1 MEVGLIKQINI
12 DHEMR
17 ESYLS
22 YAMSVIVSRALPDAR
37 DGLKPVQRRILY
49 AMYDMGLR
57 PDSPYRKSAR
67 VVGEVLGKYHPH
79 GDQSVYE
86 AMVRMAQDFSMRYML
101 VDGQGNFGSIDGDS
115 AAAMRYTEAR
125 LSFSGYDLLADID
138 KNTIDFEPNF
148 DDSLKQPTVLPATIP
163 NLLVNGASGIAVGM
177 ATSIPPHNLGEIVGA
192 LVYMIDNWQRLDD
205 ISVNDL
211 MRFVQGPDFPTGGLI
226 ARHRGEDDDADAIA
240 AAYATGRGRLVVRA
254 RAHIEQMERN
264 KSRIVITELPY
275 QVNKT
280 NLLGRIAD
288 LHREGRLEGLTDL
301 RDESDRR
308 GLRII
313 IETTRTVAAEE
324 VLADLFRLT
333 PLQSTFSISL
343 LALVNNEPRVLTL
356 KQALRV
362 YLEHRLEVIRRR
374 SEYELEKA
382 RQRAHILEGLL
393 IALDNLDEVIDIIR
407 RSRTVE
413 TARANL
419 IERFKLSDVQA
430 GAILDMQLR
439 RLAAL
444 ERKKIQDEHKEKLAL
459 IKELSKLLSHPGLMR
474 EQIKAELLAVSERF
488 GDKRRTQIV
497 DTVEGA
503 ILTSAGLLPDEQGW
517 IMVSEKGTLG
527 RCIGD
532 ALPGMARKPLEQ
544 PAALLRAST
553 RDVLYLITASG
564 RAMGLP
570 VHRVPE
576 ATEIGKGAPWSEL
589 TPLGREDRLAAALV
603 LPGNGGPREGFLFL
617 TTLAGV
623 VKRVR
628 LEDLPGVTTEP
639 FTVINVAE
647 DDALG
652 WARVTSGAQE
662 VLLATSS
669 GLAIRFSEDSVRPM
683 GLPASGVM
691 GIKLDE
697 TDGVVG
703 MDLVAPNGFLWSIT
717 DNGLAKATPIDD
729 YPLQNRYGQGVINM
743 RLPKGATEVVAA
755 TLLTRGANLIVT
767 TSGGVTK
774 RLGLSDTTIGA
785 RSVRPQPALTL
796 AAKARVTGV
805 VLPAANGSGEKKSAA
820 ESGGDTGRRS
830 RPAEKQPA
838 LVEMTV
844 APVAELVA
852 KPPRAKAAGDKKTT
866 PAEAK
871 PAQPQAAK
879 KATAPATAPAAKP
892 TRAKATADEKAAA
905 PTAQP
910 PQAKATTTAKK
921 ATAPAAKPTR
931 AKATADEKAAAP
943 PAQPELPLLAAVPEE
958 KAPAAKKKAPAT
970 AKATPPAESNEKS
983 TPPPASEPEKK
994 RSKTKKTT

>member
-1 MEVGLIKQINI
+1 MEVGLIKQVNI
-12 DHEMR
+12 EKEMR

-22 YAMSVIVSRALPDAR
+22 YAMSVIVARALPDAR

-57 PDSPYRKSAR
+57 PDTPYKKSAR

-101 VDGQGNFGSIDGDS
+101 VDGQGNFGSIDGDT

-125 LSFSGYDLLADID
+125 MSAVGYDMLADID
-138 KNTIDFEPNF
+138 KATIDFEPNF
-148 DDSLKQPTVLPATIP
+148 DDSLKEPTVLPATIP
-163 NLLVNGASGIAVGM
+163 NLLVNGSSGIAVGM

-192 LVYMIDNWQRLDD
+192 LVYMLDNWQRLDD

-226 ARHRGEDDDADAIA
+226 ARHRAEEDDADAIA
-240 AAYATGRGRLVVRA
+240 SAYATGRGRLVVRA

-308 GLRII
+308 GLRIV

-362 YLEHRLEVIRRR
+362 YLEHRLEVVRRR
-374 SEYELEKA
+374 SEYDLEKA

-393 IALDNLDEVIDIIR
+393 IALDNLDEVIALIR
-407 RSRTVE
+407 RSRTAD
-413 TARANL
+413 TARTNL
-419 IERFKLSDVQA
+419 IDRFKLSEAQA
-430 GAILDMQLR
+430 QAILDMQLR

-459 IKELSKLLSHPGLMR
+459 IKELTRLLAHPELMR
-474 EQIKAELLAVSERF
+474 EEIKKELHAVNERF

-497 DTVEGA
+497 ATVEGVGF
-503 ILTSAGLLPDEQGW
+503 SSVGLLPDEKGW
-517 IMVSEKGTLG
+517 IMVGEKGTLG
-527 RCIGD
+527 RAVGET
-532 ALPGMARKPLEQ
+532 LPGMARKPLEQ
-544 PAALLRAST
+544 PAALLRAGT
-553 RDVLYLITASG
+553 RDILYLLTASG
-564 RAMGLP
+564 RAVGLP

-576 ATEIGKGAPWSEL
+576 APEIGKGAPWSEL
-589 TPLGREDRLAAALV
+589 TPLGRDDRLAAALV
-603 LPGNGGPREGFLFL
+603 LPGDGRPREGFLFL

-639 FTVINVAE
+639 FTVINVAD

-652 WARVTSGAQE
+652 WARVTTGAQE
-662 VLLATSS
+662 VLLATS
-669 GLAIRFSEDSVRPM
+669 GGQAIRFSEDSVRPM

-691 GIKLDE
+691 GIKLDSE

-703 MDLVAPNGFLWSIT
+703 MELVMPNAFLLSIT

-743 RLPKGATEVVAA
+743 RLPKGASEVVAA
-755 TLLTRGANLIVT
+755 ALLTKGASLIVT

-774 RLGLSDTTIGA
+774 KLGLSDMTIGA

-796 AAKARVTGV
+796 AAKSRVTGV
-805 VLPAANGSGEKKSAA
+805 VLPVANG
-820 ESGGDTGRRS
+820 
-830 RPAEKQPA
+830 
-838 LVEMTV
+838 
-844 APVAELVA
+844 
-852 KPPRAKAAGDKKTT
+852 
-866 PAEAK
+866 
-871 PAQPQAAK
+871 
-879 KATAPATAPAAKP
+879 TADHKP
-892 TRAKATADEKAAA
+892 TA
-905 PTAQP
+905 
-910 PQAKATTTAKK
+910 
-921 ATAPAAKPTR
+921 
-931 AKATADEKAAAP
+931 
-943 PAQPELPLLAAVPEE
+943 
-958 KAPAAKKKAPAT
+958 
-970 AKATPPAESNEKS
+970 
-983 TPPPASEPEKK
+983 PASEPERK
-994 RSKTKKTT
+994 RTRTKKAA

>member
-1 MEVGLIKQINI
+1 MEVGLIKQVNI
-12 DHEMR
+12 DKEMR

-22 YAMSVIVSRALPDAR
+22 YAMSVIVARALPDAR

-57 PDSPYRKSAR
+57 PDTAYKKSAR

-79 GDQSVYE
+79 GDQPVYE

-101 VDGQGNFGSIDGDS
+101 VDGQGNFGSIDGDT

-125 LSFSGYDLLADID
+125 MSTVGYDLLADID
-138 KNTIDFEPNF
+138 KDTIDFGPNF
-148 DDSLKQPTVLPATIP
+148 DDSLKEPNVLPATIP
-163 NLLVNGASGIAVGM
+163 NLLVNGSSGIAVGM
-177 ATSIPPHNLGEIVGA
+177 ATNIPPHNLNEIVNA
-192 LVYMIDNWQRLDD
+192 LVYMLDHWQRLDD
-205 ISVNDL
+205 ISVGDL

-226 ARHRGEDDDADAIA
+226 ARHRGEEDEADAIA

-362 YLEHRLEVIRRR
+362 YLEHRLEVVRRR
-374 SEYELEKA
+374 SEYELAKA

-393 IALDNLDEVIDIIR
+393 IALDNLDEVIALIR
-407 RSRTVE
+407 RSRTAD
-413 TARANL
+413 TARTNL
-419 IERFKLSDVQA
+419 IERFKLSEAQA
-430 GAILDMQLR
+430 QAILDMQLR

-459 IKELSKLLSHPGLMR
+459 IKELTKLLAHPELMR
-474 EQIKAELLAVSERF
+474 EQIKKELLDVSQRF

-503 ILTSAGLLPDEQGW
+503 VLTSTGLLPDVKGW
-517 IMVSEKGTLG
+517 IMIGEKGTIG
-527 RCIGD
+527 RAAGD
-532 ALPGMARKPLEQ
+532 TLPGMARKPAEQ

-553 RDVLYLITASG
+553 RDILYLITASG
-564 RAMGLP
+564 RAVGLP

-589 TPLGREDRLAAALV
+589 TPLGRDDRLAAALV
-603 LPGNGGPREGFLFL
+603 LPGEGPAREGFLFL

-639 FTVINVAE
+639 FTVINVAD

-652 WARVTSGAQE
+652 WARLTNGAQE

-691 GIKLDE
+691 GIKLDSE

-703 MDLVAPNGFLWSIT
+703 MDLVAPDGYLWSIT

-743 RLPKGATEVVAA
+743 RLPKGASEVVAA
-755 TLLTRGANLIVT
+755 ALLTKGAGLIVT

-774 RLGLSDTTIGA
+774 KLGLSDTTIGA

-796 AAKARVTGV
+796 AAKSRVTGV
-805 VLPAANGSGEKKSAA
+805 VLPVTNGL
-820 ESGGDTGRRS
+820 
-830 RPAEKQPA
+830 PN
-838 LVEMTV
+838 
-844 APVAELVA
+844 
-852 KPPRAKAAGDKKTT
+852 KKTT
-866 PAEAK
+866 
-871 PAQPQAAK
+871 
-879 KATAPATAPAAKP
+879 APAP
-892 TRAKATADEKAAA
+892 
-905 PTAQP
+905 
-910 PQAKATTTAKK
+910 
-921 ATAPAAKPTR
+921 
-931 AKATADEKAAAP
+931 
-943 PAQPELPLLAAVPEE
+943 QPE
-958 KAPAAKKKAPAT
+958 T
-970 AKATPPAESNEKS
+970 
-983 TPPPASEPEKK
+983 K
-994 RSKTKKTT
+994 RSKTKKAA

>member
-1 MEVGLIKQINI
+1 MEVGLVKQVNI
-12 DHEMR
+12 EKEMR

-22 YAMSVIVSRALPDAR
+22 YAMSVIVARALPDAR

-57 PDSPYRKSAR
+57 PDTPYKKSAR

-101 VDGQGNFGSIDGDS
+101 VDGQGNFGSIDGDT

-125 LSFSGYDLLADID
+125 MSAVGFDMLADID
-138 KNTIDFEPNF
+138 RDTIDFESNF
-148 DDSLKQPTVLPATIP
+148 DDSLKEPSVLPATIP
-163 NLLVNGASGIAVGM
+163 NLLVNGSSGIAVGM

-192 LVYMIDNWQRLDD
+192 LVYMLDNWERLDE

-226 ARHRGEDDDADAIA
+226 ARHRGEEDDADVIA
-240 AAYATGRGRLVVRA
+240 SAYATGRGRLIVRA

-264 KSRIVITELPY
+264 KSRIVITEMPY

-288 LHREGRLEGLTDL
+288 LHRDGRLEGLTDL

-313 IETTRTVAAEE
+313 IETTRTVAAED

-362 YLEHRLEVIRRR
+362 YLEHRLEVVRRR
-374 SEYELEKA
+374 SEYDLEKA

-393 IALDNLDEVIDIIR
+393 IALDNLDEVIALIR

-413 TARANL
+413 TARTNL
-419 IERFKLSDVQA
+419 IDRFKLSEPQA
-430 GAILDMQLR
+430 QAILDMQLR
-439 RLAAL
+439 RLASL

-459 IKELSKLLSHPGLMR
+459 IKELTKLLARPELMR
-474 EQIKAELLAVSERF
+474 EQIKTDLLAISERF

-497 DTVEGA
+497 DTVEGGVFSS
-503 ILTSAGLLPDEQGW
+503 IGLLPDEKGW
-517 IMVSEKGTLG
+517 IMVGEKGTLG
-527 RCIGD
+527 RSVGE
-532 ALPGMARKPLEQ
+532 ALPGLARKPLEQ
-544 PAALLRAST
+544 PAALLRAGT
-553 RDVLYLITASG
+553 RDILYLITASG
-564 RAMGLP
+564 RAVGLP

-576 ATEIGKGAPWSEL
+576 AAEIGKGAPWSEL
-589 TPLGREDRLAAALV
+589 APLGRDDRLAAALV
-603 LPGNGGPREGFLFL
+603 LPGDGRPREGFIFL
-617 TTLAGV
+617 TTLAGI

-628 LEDLPGVTTEP
+628 LEDLPGVTTI
-639 FTVINVAE
+639 INVAD

-652 WARVTSGAQE
+652 WARATTGAQE

-669 GLAIRFSEDSVRPM
+669 GQAIRFSEDSVRPM

-691 GIKLDE
+691 GIKLDSE

-703 MDLVAPNGFLWSIT
+703 MDLVAPKAFLLSIT

-743 RLPKGATEVVAA
+743 RLPKGASEVVAA
-755 TLLTRGANLIVT
+755 ALLTRGANLIVT

-774 RLGLSDTTIGA
+774 KLGLSDTIIGA

-796 AAKARVTGV
+796 AAKSRVTGV
-805 VLPAANGSGEKKSAA
+805 VLPVANG
-820 ESGGDTGRRS
+820 
-830 RPAEKQPA
+830 
-838 LVEMTV
+838 
-844 APVAELVA
+844 
-852 KPPRAKAAGDKKTT
+852 
-866 PAEAK
+866 
-871 PAQPQAAK
+871 
-879 KATAPATAPAAKP
+879 
-892 TRAKATADEKAAA
+892 TADKL
-905 PTAQP
+905 T
-910 PQAKATTTAKK
+910 
-921 ATAPAAKPTR
+921 
-931 AKATADEKAAAP
+931 
-943 PAQPELPLLAAVPEE
+943 
-958 KAPAAKKKAPAT
+958 
-970 AKATPPAESNEKS
+970 
-983 TPPPASEPEKK
+983 PPASEPEKK
-994 RSKTKKTT
+994 RAKTKKAA

>member
-1 MEVGLIKQINI
+1 MEVGLIKQVNI
-12 DHEMR
+12 EKEMR

-22 YAMSVIVSRALPDAR
+22 YAMSVIVARALPDAR

-57 PDSPYRKSAR
+57 PDTPYKKSAR

-101 VDGQGNFGSIDGDS
+101 VDGQGNFGSVDGDT

-125 LSFSGYDLLADID
+125 MSAVGYDMMADID
-138 KNTIDFEPNF
+138 KATVDFDSNF
-148 DDSLKQPTVLPATIP
+148 DDSLKEPSVLPATIP
-163 NLLVNGASGIAVGM
+163 NLLVNGSSGIAVGM
-177 ATSIPPHNLGEIVGA
+177 ATSIPPHNLGEIVNA
-192 LVYMIDNWQRLDD
+192 LVYMLDNWQRLDD

-226 ARHRGEDDDADAIA
+226 ARHRGEEDDADAIA
-240 AAYATGRGRLVVRA
+240 SAYATGRGRLIVRA

-362 YLEHRLEVIRRR
+362 YLEHRLEVVRRR
-374 SEYELEKA
+374 SEYDLEKA

-393 IALDNLDEVIDIIR
+393 IALDNLDEVIAIIR
-407 RSRTVE
+407 RSRTAD
-413 TARANL
+413 TARTNL
-419 IERFKLSDVQA
+419 IDRFKLSEAQA
-430 GAILDMQLR
+430 QAILDMQLR

-459 IKELSKLLSHPGLMR
+459 IKELTKLLGHAELMR
-474 EQIKAELLAVSERF
+474 ELIKAELLAVSERF

-497 DTVEGA
+497 DTVEGEVF
-503 ILTSAGLLPDEQGW
+503 SSVGLLPDEKGW
-517 IMVSEKGTLG
+517 IMVGEKGTLG
-527 RCIGD
+527 RAVGET
-532 ALPGMARKPLEQ
+532 LPGMARKPLEQ
-544 PAALLRAST
+544 PAALLRAGT
-553 RDVLYLITASG
+553 RDILYLITASG
-564 RAMGLP
+564 RAVGLP

-576 ATEIGKGAPWSEL
+576 AAELGKGAPWSEL
-589 TPLGREDRLAAALV
+589 TPLSRDDRLAAALI
-603 LPGNGGPREGFLFL
+603 LPGDGRPREGFLFL

-628 LEDLPGVTTEP
+628 LEDLPGVTTEA
-639 FTVINVAE
+639 FTVINVAD

-652 WARVTSGAQE
+652 WARVTSGTQE

-669 GLAIRFSEDSVRPM
+669 GQAIRFSEDSVRPM
-683 GLPASGVM
+683 GLPAAGVM
-691 GIKLDE
+691 GIKLDSE

-703 MDLVAPNGFLWSIT
+703 MDIVAPNAFLWSIT

-743 RLPKGATEVVAA
+743 RLPKGASEVVAA
-755 TLLTRGANLIVT
+755 ALLTRGATLIVT

-774 RLGLSDTTIGA
+774 KLGLSDTAIGA

-796 AAKARVTGV
+796 AAKSRVTGA
-805 VLPAANGSGEKKSAA
+805 VLPVTNGTS
-820 ESGGDTGRRS
+820 D
-830 RPAEKQPA
+830 Q
-838 LVEMTV
+838 
-844 APVAELVA
+844 
-852 KPPRAKAAGDKKTT
+852 KTT
-866 PAEAK
+866 
-871 PAQPQAAK
+871 
-879 KATAPATAPAAKP
+879 
-892 TRAKATADEKAAA
+892 
-905 PTAQP
+905 
-910 PQAKATTTAKK
+910 
-921 ATAPAAKPTR
+921 
-931 AKATADEKAAAP
+931 
-943 PAQPELPLLAAVPEE
+943 
-958 KAPAAKKKAPAT
+958 
-970 AKATPPAESNEKS
+970 
-983 TPPPASEPEKK
+983 PPASEPEKK
-994 RSKTKKTT
+994 RTRTKKAA

>member
-1 MEVGLIKQINI
+1 MEVGLVKQVNI
-12 DHEMR
+12 EKEMR

-22 YAMSVIVSRALPDAR
+22 YAMSVIVARALPDAR

-57 PDSPYRKSAR
+57 PDTPYKKSAR

-101 VDGQGNFGSIDGDS
+101 VDGQGNFGSIDGDT

-125 LSFSGYDLLADID
+125 MSAAGFDMLADID
-138 KNTIDFEPNF
+138 KDTIDFESNF
-148 DDSLKQPTVLPATIP
+148 DDSLKEPSVLPATIP
-163 NLLVNGASGIAVGM
+163 NLLVNGSSGIAVGM

-192 LVYMIDNWQRLDD
+192 LVYMLDNWERLDE

-226 ARHRGEDDDADAIA
+226 ARHRGEEDDADVIA
-240 AAYATGRGRLVVRA
+240 SAYATGRGRLVVRA

-264 KSRIVITELPY
+264 KSRIVITEMPY

-288 LHREGRLEGLTDL
+288 LHRDGRLEGLTDL

-313 IETTRTVAAEE
+313 IETTRTVAAED

-362 YLEHRLEVIRRR
+362 YLEHRLEVVRRR
-374 SEYELEKA
+374 SEYDLEKA

-393 IALDNLDEVIDIIR
+393 IALDNLDEVIALIR

-413 TARANL
+413 TARTNL
-419 IERFKLSDVQA
+419 IDRFKLSEPQA
-430 GAILDMQLR
+430 QAILDMQLR
-439 RLAAL
+439 RLASL

-459 IKELSKLLSHPGLMR
+459 IKGLTKLLARPELMR
-474 EQIKAELLAVSERF
+474 EQIKTDLLAISERF

-497 DTVEGA
+497 DTVEGGVFSS
-503 ILTSAGLLPDEQGW
+503 IGLLPDEKGW
-517 IMVSEKGTLG
+517 IMVGEKGTLG
-527 RCIGD
+527 RSVGE
-532 ALPGMARKPLEQ
+532 ALPGLARKPLEQ
-544 PAALLRAST
+544 PAALLRAGT
-553 RDVLYLITASG
+553 RDILYLITASG
-564 RAMGLP
+564 RAVGLP

-576 ATEIGKGAPWSEL
+576 AAEIGKGAPWSEL
-589 TPLGREDRLAAALV
+589 APLGRDDRLAAALV
-603 LPGNGGPREGFLFL
+603 LPGDGRPREGFIFL
-617 TTLAGV
+617 TTLAGI

-639 FTVINVAE
+639 FTIINVAD

-652 WARVTSGAQE
+652 WARATTGAQE

-669 GLAIRFSEDSVRPM
+669 GQAIRFSEDSVRPM

-691 GIKLDE
+691 GIKLDSE

-703 MDLVAPNGFLWSIT
+703 MDLVAPKAFLLSIT

-743 RLPKGATEVVAA
+743 RLPKGASEVVAA
-755 TLLTRGANLIVT
+755 ALLTRGANLIVT

-774 RLGLSDTTIGA
+774 KLGLSDTIIGA

-796 AAKARVTGV
+796 AAKSRVTGV
-805 VLPAANGSGEKKSAA
+805 VLPVANG
-820 ESGGDTGRRS
+820 
-830 RPAEKQPA
+830 
-838 LVEMTV
+838 
-844 APVAELVA
+844 
-852 KPPRAKAAGDKKTT
+852 
-866 PAEAK
+866 
-871 PAQPQAAK
+871 
-879 KATAPATAPAAKP
+879 
-892 TRAKATADEKAAA
+892 TADKL
-905 PTAQP
+905 T
-910 PQAKATTTAKK
+910 
-921 ATAPAAKPTR
+921 
-931 AKATADEKAAAP
+931 
-943 PAQPELPLLAAVPEE
+943 
-958 KAPAAKKKAPAT
+958 
-970 AKATPPAESNEKS
+970 
-983 TPPPASEPEKK
+983 PPASEPEKK
-994 RSKTKKTT
+994 RAKTKKAA